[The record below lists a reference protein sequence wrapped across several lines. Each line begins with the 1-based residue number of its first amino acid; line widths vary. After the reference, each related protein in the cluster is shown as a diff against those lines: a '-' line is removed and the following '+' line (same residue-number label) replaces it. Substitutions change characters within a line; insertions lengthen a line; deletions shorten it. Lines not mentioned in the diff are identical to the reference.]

1 MGSKL
6 DSRSKVRGFE
16 SPPILDE
23 NRVKAMLQSMPIPY
37 SGSFNILKEKNIGS
51 QTKVFKQVKVA
62 KEGKAR

>member
-1 MGSKL
+1 
-6 DSRSKVRGFE
+6 
-16 SPPILDE
+16 
-23 NRVKAMLQSMPIPY
+23 MLQSMPIPY